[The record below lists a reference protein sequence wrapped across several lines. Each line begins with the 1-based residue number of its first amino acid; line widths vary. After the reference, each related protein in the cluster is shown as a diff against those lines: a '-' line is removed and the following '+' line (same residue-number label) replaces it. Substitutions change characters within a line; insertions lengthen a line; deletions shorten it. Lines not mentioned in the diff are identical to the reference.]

1 LQCINI
7 HSISTYSTDGGDT
20 TIGGGQQQGREAANE
35 LQQQSGTSFRGINT
49 SAKHSNI
56 NILARSSK
64 SNTITNANQYEEEEK
79 LPSPPPLPLSH
90 QVLSTPS
97 ALLGTSPGGFPCFTH
112 SLGGGGKYG
121 GGNGGSPTA
130 DDFGTMLP
138 PPLSTIS
145 SSMSGIA
152 SGMQQYSMPTD
163 VQQVSLL
170 PCQYK

>member
-1 LQCINI
+1 MYSVLYSV
-7 HSISTYSTDGGDT
+7 SISNHSYTLQFNIDGGDA
-20 TIGGGQQQGREAANE
+20 TIGGQQQGREAANE

-49 SAKHSNI
+49 SAKHCNN

-64 SNTITNANQYEEEEK
+64 SNTFTDANQYEEEEK

-97 ALLGTSPGGFPCFTH
+97 ALLGTSPGNFPCFTH

-121 GGNGGSPTA
+121 GGGSPTA

-138 PPLSTIS
+138 PPLSAIS
-145 SSMSGIA
+145 SSMSGNA
-152 SGMQQYSMPTD
+152 GMQQYSMPVD
-163 VQQVSLL
+163 IQQVSF
-170 PCQYK
+170 